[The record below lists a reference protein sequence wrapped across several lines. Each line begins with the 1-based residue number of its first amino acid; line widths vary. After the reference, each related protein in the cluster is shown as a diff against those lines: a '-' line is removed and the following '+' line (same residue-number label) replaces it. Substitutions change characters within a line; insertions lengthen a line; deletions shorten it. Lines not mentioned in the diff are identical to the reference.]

1 MISVIVRMKFKP
13 EDREAIQDALRDLT
27 AASRQEP
34 GCASF
39 IPHTLEDNA
48 DTVVL
53 YEQYRD
59 QAAREAHAAS
69 EHFKKYVVGCLY
81 QRMLERTTENLH
93 ALA

>member
-1 MISVIVRMKFKP
+1 MISFTVRMKFKP
-13 EDREAIQDALRDLT
+13 EDREEIHEALSALT

-34 GCASF
+34 GCVNYV
-39 IPHTLEDNA
+39 PHTLEADP
-48 DTVVL
+48 DTVII

-59 QAAREAHAAS
+59 QKAREAHASS

-81 QRMLERTTENLH
+81 QRMLEREVENLH